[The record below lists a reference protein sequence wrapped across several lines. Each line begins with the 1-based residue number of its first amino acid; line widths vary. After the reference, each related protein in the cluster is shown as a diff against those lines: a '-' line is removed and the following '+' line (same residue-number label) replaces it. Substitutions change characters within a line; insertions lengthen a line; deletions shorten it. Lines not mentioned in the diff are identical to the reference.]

1 MPQKAHVTSLEM
13 LESFRASLLV
23 FLSQARPA
31 LEEVSTDVMRT
42 RLWLENDQRTHWENE
57 IRRRRKELEQAQ
69 QSLFSARL
77 GILRQETSAE
87 KLLVQR
93 AKRAVEEAELK
104 LRIVKKWN
112 REYDGLAQPLLKQ
125 TEKLHAVLS
134 NDMVKAVAYLTQTI
148 KTLAAY
154 AELRPGGSLTQASP
168 PISQSGP
175 GHLEAG
181 ADRNDTRHAGQ
192 SK

>member
-13 LESFRASLLV
+13 IESFRSSLLV

-31 LEEVSTDVMRT
+31 LEEVSADVLRA
-42 RLWLENDQRTHWENE
+42 RLWLENDQRTHWQNQ
-57 IRRRRKELEQAQ
+57 IRRRRKDLEQAQ

-87 KLLVQR
+87 QLLVHR

-104 LRIVKKWN
+104 LRIVRKWN
-112 REYDGLAQPLLKQ
+112 REYDGLVQPLLKQ
-125 TEKLHAVLS
+125 TEKLHSVLAH
-134 NDMVKAVAYLTQTI
+134 DMLKAVAYLNEVI

-154 AELRPGGSLTQASP
+154 AELHPAGNLANPAGPAGSQPPVQADLGVGVKAAN
-168 PISQSGP
+168 Q
-175 GHLEAG
+175 
-181 ADRNDTRHAGQ
+181 GQ
-192 SK
+192 LK

>member
-1 MPQKAHVTSLEM
+1 MPQKAHVSSLEM

-31 LEEVSTDVMRT
+31 LEEVSSDVMRT
-42 RLWLENDQRTHWENE
+42 RLWLENDQRTHWQNE
-57 IRRRRKELEQAQ
+57 IRRRRKELDQAQ

-77 GILRQETSAE
+77 GILRQETSTE
-87 KLLVQR
+87 QLLVQR

-134 NDMVKAVAYLTQTI
+134 NDMVKAVAYLTEMI

-154 AELRPGGSLTQASP
+154 AELRPGGGLSQVAPTTSHSEASQP
-168 PISQSGP
+168 DVDAEQK
-175 GHLEAG
+175 A
-181 ADRNDTRHAGQ
+181 TRHADQ
-192 SK
+192 SQ